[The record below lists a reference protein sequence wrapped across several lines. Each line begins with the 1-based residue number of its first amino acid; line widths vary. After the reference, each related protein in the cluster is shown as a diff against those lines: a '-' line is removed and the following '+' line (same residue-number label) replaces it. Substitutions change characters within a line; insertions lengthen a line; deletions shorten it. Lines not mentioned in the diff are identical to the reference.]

1 MAAAG
6 YTPIQ
11 TYYSTTASAVPVA
24 GNLLVGELAVNVT
37 DKLLYT
43 KDGSNNVVA
52 IGGSGNKAGGAIVV
66 NTTTATESYTFPAGT
81 NGFSVGPITVGSGI
95 TITVSS
101 GQRWVVI

>member
-1 MAAAG
+1 MAQAG

-11 TYYSTTASAVPVA
+11 TYHSTTAGAQPSAA
-24 GNLLVGELAVNVT
+24 NLLVGELAVNVT

-43 KDGSNNVVA
+43 KDSGGNVVP

-66 NTTTATESYTFPAGT
+66 NTTTATESYTFPSGT
-81 NGFSVGPITVGSGI
+81 NGFSVGPVAIASGVTV
-95 TITVSS
+95 TVSS